1 MAQLAGTVDLLHGTS
16 KAALE
21 DLLINYD
28 KFIEILSSKKER
40 EILQSHEKGKGQ
52 QSETWK
58 KCEKI
63 GEIIQDSLEIIFCDD
78 ELFKQNFRRY
88 GVF

>member
-1 MAQLAGTVDLLHGTS
+1 M
-16 KAALE
+16 
-21 DLLINYD
+21 
-28 KFIEILSSKKER
+28 
-40 EILQSHEKGKGQ
+40 QSPEEGKGQ

-58 KCEKI
+58 KCKEI
-63 GEIIQDSLEIIFCDD
+63 GEIIQESLEKIFCDD